1 MHASNE
7 TSSSTAL
14 LGGPATGQGSAV
26 PLPVGAQLGA
36 YVVQRVLGKGAFGI
50 TYLAQDATLRTDV
63 AVKEYF
69 PQDIACR
76 DAQGA
81 IQPAAPELRDA
92 FLAGREAFLEEA
104 RILARFKHPNIV
116 RILSFFEAGNTA
128 CMVMDYERGHSLKHL
143 LKRRGTLSSEEV
155 TTLLAP
161 LLDGLERLH
170 AQDFIHRD
178 IKPGNIYVRQ
188 NGEPVLLDFGA
199 ACGRFGMSGTPG
211 FSGGTGFMGAQVTDG
226 YAPPE
231 QYREDLSAQGPWT
244 DCYALA
250 AVALRCVTG
259 VLPPDAPARLRALEA
274 REDDPLLPLMR
285 QARAVVSPPLLAVM
299 EQGLALDAAD
309 RLRSVRDWREV
320 WRQVMDAT
328 CQAAAAVGADAAIP
342 QEQPAM
348 APEAPRVVLLVT
360 AIAEH
365 GAEDVDALRQVLPAA
380 PAVISTGE
388 EALRRLVR
396 EPLHACVVDSLLEDM
411 SGLELLR
418 RLRGTAGVRHTPL
431 CFAGVELARDQQLE
445 AISLG
450 ACATFARPGT
460 PEGMAVALRQMDAL
474 RECHAREVSLVA
486 QARQALR
493 QEDPAAALQCL
504 EAWHPLLPVSE
515 SSAAP
520 SAPGASRLRGVSLQ
534 YFSKGC
540 KDVALDRLED
550 AGLAWAMS
558 RKTATLEAE
567 ACMAMAEAHRMAG
580 RLQVFAEAAQQAHRA
595 HQLMERMDLVATT
608 LVETVS
614 YDEFRPLPLNTV
626 GVQLRRA
633 GELAAAELAY
643 AVALELSPF
652 DPRVHY
658 NMAKALARRSKH
670 KEAFGEICRAL
681 QLDPDFEEAELLY
694 RKITGKAWHAGGAG
708 NPPRSLHGLYQPLL
722 DV

>member
-7 TSSSTAL
+7 ISSSTAL
-14 LGGPATGQGSAV
+14 QGGPATGQGSAV
-26 PLPVGAQLGA
+26 PLPAGAQLGA

-63 AVKEYF
+63 AIKEYF
-69 PQDIACR
+69 PQDFARR

-81 IQPAAPELRDA
+81 IQPATPELRDV

-143 LKRRGTLSSEEV
+143 LKRRGTLSSDEV

-211 FSGGTGFMGAQVTDG
+211 HSGGQGSQGSQVTNG

-231 QYREDLSAQGPWT
+231 QYREDLRAQGPWT

-259 VLPPDAPARLRALEA
+259 VLPPDAPARLRALGAQE
-274 REDDPLLPLMR
+274 EDPLLPLLR
-285 QARAVVSPPLLAVM
+285 QAQAVVSPPLLAVM
-299 EQGLALDAAD
+299 EQGLALDAAH
-309 RLRSVRDWREV
+309 RLRSVRDWRDV
-320 WRQVMDAT
+320 WRQVEERV
-328 CQAAAAVGADAAIP
+328 CLAAAASMDH
-342 QEQPAM
+342 M
-348 APEAPRVVLLVT
+348 ATSHPVSPPETPRVVLLVT

-365 GAEDVDALRQVLPAA
+365 GVEDVDALRQLLPAA

-396 EPLHACVVDSLLEDM
+396 ETLHACVVDSLLEDM

-431 CFAGVELARDQQLE
+431 CFAGVELSRDQQLD

-460 PEGMAVALRQMDAL
+460 PETMAAVLRQMDAL
-474 RECHAREVSLVA
+474 RQCHAREVALVA

-504 EAWHPLLPVSE
+504 ENWSPLLPLSG
-515 SSAAP
+515 SATGPAT
-520 SAPGASRLRGVSLQ
+520 PGASRLRGAALQ
-534 YFSKGC
+534 YFSNGC
-540 KDVALDRLED
+540 KDVVLGRLDD

-558 RKTATLEAE
+558 RKVATLEAE
-567 ACMAMAEAHRMAG
+567 VCMVMAEAHRMAG
-580 RLQVFAEAAQQAHRA
+580 RLQVFAEVAQQAHRA

-626 GVQLRRA
+626 GVQLRRT

-658 NMAKALARRSKH
+658 NMAKALAHRSKH

-694 RKITGKAWHAGGAG
+694 RKITGKAWHAGGAR